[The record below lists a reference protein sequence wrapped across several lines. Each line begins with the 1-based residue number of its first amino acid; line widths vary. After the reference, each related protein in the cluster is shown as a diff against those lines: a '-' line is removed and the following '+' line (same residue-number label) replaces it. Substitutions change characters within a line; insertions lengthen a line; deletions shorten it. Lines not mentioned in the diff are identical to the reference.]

1 MFEEGEEE
9 EEEQLDEKKLAEAK
23 RKAFGGLIRRRL
35 ENSKMISTR
44 IVNNR
49 KVHSCEKC
57 GLEFTST
64 NSVVRHQEKSCL
76 RVKVISLEKSSK
88 NDNTNNELVSGMV
101 NGGKKKCPIC
111 SSVFFNTHRLSIH
124 IFKHHRNLLGSAH
137 QPPTREARR
146 LYEKQ
151 LAKTKAGSSS
161 SSSSSATA
169 RRLFEEKQ
177 PSGRGK
183 GTEKAR
189 KNQQSNDDDEM
200 SHEEDDEQ
208 EEENQYVKINVF
220 IYILDVFYPL
230 KLKKLDSLPNK
241 KVFCLFCLK
250 G

>member
-1 MFEEGEEE
+1 M
-9 EEEQLDEKKLAEAK
+9 DEKKLAEAK

-76 RVKVISLEKSSK
+76 RVKVISLEKSSSSSK
-88 NDNTNNELVSGMV
+88 SSDNNNELASGMV

-161 SSSSSATA
+161 A
-169 RRLFEEKQ
+169 RRLLEEKQ
-177 PSGRGK
+177 PSGGRGK
-183 GTEKAR
+183 EKTS
-189 KNQQSNDDDEM
+189 KSQQSNDDDEAM
-200 SHEEDDEQ
+200 SHEDEQ
-208 EEENQYVKINVF
+208 EEENQNVILF
-220 IYILDVFYPL
+220 I
-230 KLKKLDSLPNK
+230 
-241 KVFCLFCLK
+241 
-250 G
+250 